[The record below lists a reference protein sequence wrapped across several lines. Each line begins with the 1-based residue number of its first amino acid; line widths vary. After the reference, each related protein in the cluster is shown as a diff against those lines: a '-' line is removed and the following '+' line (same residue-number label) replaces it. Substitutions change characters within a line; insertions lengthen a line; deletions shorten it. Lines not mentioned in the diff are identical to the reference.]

1 METSAY
7 YNIVV
12 AIDTTQSTASNR
24 YKIYVNGEEPATQVF
39 GIFPSSN
46 MDFAGK
52 ILNIGSWW
60 VFDYNG
66 ALGPF
71 HIYNR
76 ALSSTEV
83 LHNYNALKGRF
94 GL

>member
-1 METSAY
+1 
-7 YNIVV
+7 
-12 AIDTTQSTASNR
+12 
-24 YKIYVNGEEPATQVF
+24 
-39 GIFPSSN
+39 

-66 ALGPF
+66 ALGPL

-76 ALSSTEV
+76 ALSANEV